1 MCNFVILL
9 YLKNGHN
16 MLIAK
21 KKYQINKIMNLLILK
36 AIKFKPSIVFLGYY
50 GFESHVDKEM
60 HVLIYMFVYV
70 VWKDFFFP
78 LKMNLTVFI

>member
-1 MCNFVILL
+1 MCNFVMLL

-36 AIKFKPSIVFLGYY
+36 AIKFKPSIVFLKVIMGLN
-50 GFESHVDKEM
+50 HM
-60 HVLIYMFVYV
+60 LIRKCMF
-70 VWKDFFFP
+70 
-78 LKMNLTVFI
+78 

>member
-1 MCNFVILL
+1 MLL

-36 AIKFKPSIVFLGYY
+36 AIKFKPSIVFLKVIMGLN
-50 GFESHVDKEM
+50 HM
-60 HVLIYMFVYV
+60 LIRKCMF
-70 VWKDFFFP
+70 
-78 LKMNLTVFI
+78 